1 MPSVMQ
7 QEQSGMT
14 VTDFVAFP
22 SLSASNR
29 IQPRPRL
36 LVLLSQVLITNA
48 QCQCNEVIIFT
59 WNKAISMSTGFTPN
73 QVPRF
78 GVKSAGEPDSVQTQL
93 SPWPSLE
100 KQLSWGEVV
109 WAWSKPA
116 PERASSGTWAAVL
129 SDFRVESCWIFRS
142 QICQEPGSNPAFR
155 LSPWPSLEKEL
166 SWGEVVRPSPPCP
179 GTCATNLGSDL
190 PTRMQACRRQ
200 NLLRSFFS
208 SNCHQLHGI
217 LYSELNIAFGFASF
231 LNLTI
236 WPTYC
241 LLS

>member
-22 SLSASNR
+22 SFSASNR

-73 QVPRF
+73 QVPQ
-78 GVKSAGEPDSVQTQL
+78 V
-93 SPWPSLE
+93 
-100 KQLSWGEVV
+100 
-109 WAWSKPA
+109 
-116 PERASSGTWAAVL
+116 
-129 SDFRVESCWIFRS
+129 
-142 QICQEPGSNPAFR
+142 CQEPGSNPAFR
-155 LSPWPSLEKEL
+155 ISPWPSLEKEL
-166 SWGEVVRPSPPCP
+166 SWGEVVRASPPCP

-200 NLLRSFFS
+200 NLLRSFFFFKLPS
-208 SNCHQLHGI
+208 TAWYPI
-217 LYSELNIAFGFASF
+217 FRIKYSLWLCF
-231 LNLTI
+231 LLKSDNLTN
-236 WPTYC
+236 
-241 LLS
+241 LLSSQLEVLLLVPEKILTLKSFPEPVLLHLHWICTGLHWAS